1 VAAKARRLQQ
11 NRGWAWTVAAGI
23 VKPTLMVTTKRDWR
37 DGEKIPASGGCLVVV
52 NHVSHLDPLTLAH
65 FLYDHGRLVR
75 FLAKDALFRTPLLKY
90 VVRDAGQIPVS
101 RMTEGAVTAFQAAV
115 EAVRQGECIGIY
127 PEGTLTRDPD
137 GWPMRGKTGAAR
149 IALATG
155 APVIPVGQWG
165 VQDILPAYTVRPHLF
180 PRKTVHYQA
189 GDPVHLSDLRDKPL
203 TDAVLRQATDRIM
216 AAITVLVE
224 ELRGEKAPVVRFDPR
239 ASGVNEIGNPNKP
252 RRELG

>member
-1 VAAKARRLQQ
+1 MAAKVRQLQQ

-37 DGEKIPASGGCLVVV
+37 NGEKIPASGGCLVVV

-155 APVIPVGQWG
+155 APVIPVGQ
-165 VQDILPAYTVRPHLF
+165 
-180 PRKTVHYQA
+180 
-189 GDPVHLSDLRDKPL
+189 
-203 TDAVLRQATDRIM
+203 
-216 AAITVLVE
+216 
-224 ELRGEKAPVVRFDPR
+224 
-239 ASGVNEIGNPNKP
+239 
-252 RRELG
+252 